1 LVLVALFGLV
11 AASRGGAQS
20 QGKPSDPITAVLDAF
35 KTADIVAI
43 PDPHRN
49 TAIHAFLLSLIRDP
63 RFPARVNDVV
73 VEFGNALYQDR
84 VDRFV
89 RGEDVPYESL
99 RRIWLDTTQAQ
110 PASDTPQA
118 EETIRA
124 VRAVNALLSRE
135 RQVRVLLGDPPI
147 DWEKVKTRDDHGK
160 WIAMRETFP
169 ADLVRREVLAKRRRG
184 LLVYGVAH
192 LQRKN
197 PQANFES
204 TGLAASLVSLLEDG
218 GASVF
223 NIGLPLDLANRYPYV
238 ASWSV
243 PSLVVTQGTEI
254 GAAPIAYDGPRVS
267 VQTGQMVPIP
277 RDQWRS
283 MRTEDQFNALLYI
296 GPRASWSDAMVSPA
310 LCADRTYVEMRTR
323 RMALVEWTS
332 DRLEDYCGNVRP

>member
-1 LVLVALFGLV
+1 
-11 AASRGGAQS
+11 
-20 QGKPSDPITAVLDAF
+20 
-35 KTADIVAI
+35 
-43 PDPHRN
+43 
-49 TAIHAFLLSLIRDP
+49 
-63 RFPARVNDVV
+63 
-73 VEFGNALYQDR
+73 
-84 VDRFV
+84 
-89 RGEDVPYESL
+89 
-99 RRIWLDTTQAQ
+99 
-110 PASDTPQA
+110 
-118 EETIRA
+118 
-124 VRAVNALLSRE
+124 
-135 RQVRVLLGDPPI
+135 
-147 DWEKVKTRDDHGK
+147 
-160 WIAMRETFP
+160 MRETFP
-169 ADLVRREVLAKRRRG
+169 ADLVRREVLAPRRRG

-192 LQRKN
+192 LQRQN

-218 GASVF
+218 GARVF